1 MSNSPKQSDPTE
13 NLRKVRLALE
23 NLSENCEGAQAAIA
37 RDALNELAQ
46 VEGHQGTGEQARL
59 AALFKVCLALGSSLE
74 LSEVLSETMDA
85 VIQLTGAER
94 GFLVLVNQETGEL
107 AFRAARNFQQENINK
122 NEMEV
127 SRSIIKDVIRSGEGF
142 LTTNAQVDDRFST
155 QDSITLFA
163 LRSILCLP
171 LQTRGEVI
179 GVIYI
184 DNKIKSGAFN
194 SDDQELLGVFAVQA
208 AVAIE
213 NARLYT
219 QVDTELA
226 KRVSELETLR
236 YIDKEL
242 NTGLDFKRV
251 LELTLEWAL
260 RSTASENGCIGL
272 LDTVGSL
279 SILTGECVD
288 DFMDASDPRLAPALH
303 QGHAVTFQ
311 QDGNFNVL
319 IVPARRD
326 EQTIALIGVRRR
338 EKAYSKEAESFLF
351 SIAERA
357 ALAIENTRLFEAA
370 RAADDAKS
378 QFISIVTHELKI
390 PMTSIRGYADLIKQ
404 GTVGPVTD
412 QQMKFLDTIRSN
424 VDRMANLVSDISDI
438 SRIETGRLTIDLE
451 AIPIGDT
458 IYEIATGF
466 QPQFDAKKQS
476 IEFSIEDSLPMVQA
490 DRNRLAQIL
499 TNLLSNANKYT
510 PEGGSITIT
519 ASLSNSFIR
528 TEISD
533 TGIGL
538 NDEDQARL
546 FTQFFRS
553 EEPAVRNEIGWGLG
567 LHVTHRLV
575 KLMGGEIGVQSAP
588 GEGSTFWF
596 TLPAIK

>member
-1 MSNSPKQSDPTE
+1 MSNSPKQTDPTE

-23 NLSENCEGAQAAIA
+23 TLSVNCEGSQAAIV
-37 RDALNELAQ
+37 RDALNELEQ
-46 VEGHQGTGEQARL
+46 VEGHQGAGEQARL
-59 AALFKVCLALGSSLE
+59 AALFKVCRALGSSLE
-74 LSEVLSETMDA
+74 LSEVLHETMDS

-127 SRSIIKDVIRSGEGF
+127 SRSIIKDVIHSGEGF

-171 LQTRGEVI
+171 MRTRGEVI

-194 SDDQELLGVFAVQA
+194 RDDQELLEAFAVQA

-219 QVDTELA
+219 QVDAELA
-226 KRVSELETLR
+226 KRVFELETLR

-260 RSTASENGCIGL
+260 RSTGSETGCIGL
-272 LDTVGSL
+272 LDTAGSL
-279 SILTGECVD
+279 SILAGECVD
-288 DFMDASDPRLAPALH
+288 DLMDARDPRLAPALH

-311 QDGNFNVL
+311 QDDNFKAL
-319 IVPARRD
+319 IVPARR
-326 EQTIALIGVRRR
+326 EERTIALIGVRRR
-338 EKAYSKEAESFLF
+338 KKDYSQDEESFLF
-351 SIAERA
+351 HIAERA
-357 ALAIENTRLFEAA
+357 ALAIENTRLFDAA

-438 SRIETGRLTIDLE
+438 SRIETGRLKIDL
-451 AIPIGDT
+451 ASIPIGEY
-458 IYEIATGF
+458 IFEIATGF
-466 QPQFDAKKQS
+466 LPQFEAKKQS
-476 IEFSIEDSLPMVQA
+476 VEFSIEDNLPMVQA
-490 DRNRLAQIL
+490 DRNRLTQIL

-510 PEGGSITIT
+510 PEGGSITIA
-519 ASLSNSFIR
+519 ASLAKSFIR
-528 TEISD
+528 TEIRD

-538 NDEDQARL
+538 NNEDQARL

-567 LHVTHRLV
+567 LHVTQRLV

>member
-13 NLRKVRLALE
+13 NLRKARLALE
-23 NLSENCEGAQAAIA
+23 TLSENCEVAQAAIA

>member
-23 NLSENCEGAQAAIA
+23 TLSENCEGAQAAIA

>member
-13 NLRKVRLALE
+13 NLRKARLALE
-23 NLSENCEGAQAAIA
+23 TLSENCEVAQAAIA

-519 ASLSNSFIR
+519 ASLTNSFIR